1 MDFQA
6 SGHMLVEQFILPA
19 KIYPTLPSSSLGL
32 QREYF
37 VMERKDTQLGQGFTT
52 RADIGFSAGV

>member
-6 SGHMLVEQFILPA
+6 PRHMLVEQFSLPA
-19 KIYPTLPSSSLGL
+19 KIYSTRPSSGLGL

-37 VMERKDTQLGQGFTT
+37 VMEWKDTQLGQSFTT